1 MFKSWSCVSYF
12 WCVPATH
19 LQALT
24 CQPNNLGGTMT
35 ALFLGVGF
43 GELLDTVG
51 GFISLSVQPSLDVT
65 QVEYTFV
72 F

>member
-1 MFKSWSCVSYF
+1 
-12 WCVPATH
+12 
-19 LQALT
+19 
-24 CQPNNLGGTMT
+24 MT
-35 ALFLGVGF
+35 ALFLDVGF